1 MNYDHLVSPLREGV
15 AEHGAA
21 AAVLQTRV
29 AELTQ
34 QRAECERQFQE
45 QQRRAERAE
54 SDLAAARA
62 SLRELIGMIEI
73 AAVMPD
79 AINKHL
85 RVNWDDPAL
94 QRARAALAVEKK

>member
-1 MNYDHLVSPLREGV
+1 MNYDHLVSLLREGV

-54 SDLAAARA
+54 AELAAARA
-62 SLRELIGMIEI
+62 MLRELKMQFMDGS
-73 AAVMPD
+73 D
-79 AINKHL
+79 TN
-85 RVNWDDPAL
+85 
-94 QRARAALAVEKK
+94 ARIDAALAGERREGEG